1 VNNRAGIKWIE
12 AMLDESHF
20 VERLDSIAVD

>member
-1 VNNRAGIKWIE
+1 VNNRAAIRWIE

-20 VERLDSIAVD
+20 VERLDSFAVD